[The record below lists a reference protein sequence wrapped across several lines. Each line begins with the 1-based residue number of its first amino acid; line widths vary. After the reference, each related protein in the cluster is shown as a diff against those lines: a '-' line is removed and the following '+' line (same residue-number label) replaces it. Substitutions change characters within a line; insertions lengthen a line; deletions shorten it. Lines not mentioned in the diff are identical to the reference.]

1 MARIIVGGNNVA
13 PGSQS
18 PNQIIQTGD
27 SGGGKKLGKF
37 LSYYYKI
44 PITIAIAFVFYLV
57 IRTIIPS
64 ENIIWWAVEIWA
76 FVISLLVLWGL
87 SEITKA
93 KSKIGFSVFLFIL
106 VMFILFVIKGY
117 NEHHVQ
123 EMSTRNVS
131 AISIPVSI
139 PVLGP
144 GTHIFFLKNIG
155 DETGFFQ
162 FPEGDIYYYQI
173 SSDDYGY
180 KIFFMDDPT
189 NPFPGNPSLVLPDK
203 EHAIINIVATKANQY
218 VRVTVK

>member
-131 AISIPVSI
+131 AAEISIPVSI

-162 FPEGDIYYYQI
+162 FPEGDIIITRFHLMISGIKYFLWMIPQILFPVIPAWYYRIRSTQ
-173 SSDDYGY
+173 
-180 KIFFMDDPT
+180 
-189 NPFPGNPSLVLPDK
+189 
-203 EHAIINIVATKANQY
+203 
-218 VRVTVK
+218 